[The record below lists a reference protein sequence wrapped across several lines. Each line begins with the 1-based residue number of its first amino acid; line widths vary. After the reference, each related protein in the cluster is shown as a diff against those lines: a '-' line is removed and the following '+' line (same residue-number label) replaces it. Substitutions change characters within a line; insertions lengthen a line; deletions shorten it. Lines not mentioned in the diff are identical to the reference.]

1 MTQNNMVLEQI
12 TNLEAQICQ
21 LNQEKTELKALLE
34 KATAR
39 AAKGNFLN
47 LISHE
52 LRTPLTSVNGA
63 LELLKETEIGPLN
76 NFQVE
81 FLRVAVKNTT
91 RTINLIET
99 LFDIARFETGLLN
112 LEKIPVNLKST
123 LENILAAGL
132 KKTFE
137 GKQIGLTLELTS
149 DPFVEADPRRLY
161 QILENLLSNACKFTP
176 CGGEVAV
183 QSIPQPDGKTLISVR
198 DSGVGLSKQT
208 QAYHFARDFQVE
220 DFLSRELNHGGLG
233 LTITNCLLALH
244 QTNLRVESTPGQG
257 STFSF
262 ALPAPRATTSFPS
275 ILTL

>member
-21 LNQEKTELKALLE
+21 LNQEKSELKALLV

-39 AAKGNFLN
+39 DAKGNFFN

-76 NFQVE
+76 NYQVE
-81 FLRVAVKNTT
+81 FLRVAVKNTN
-91 RTINLIET
+91 RMINLVET

-112 LEKIPVNLKST
+112 LEKMPVNLKSI

-132 KKTFE
+132 KKTFD

-149 DPFVEADPRRLY
+149 DPLVEADPRRLY

-183 QSIPQPDGKTLISVR
+183 RAMPQPDGKMLISVR
-198 DSGVGLSKQT
+198 DSGVGLSKQS
-208 QAYHFARDFQVE
+208 QAYLFARDFQLE
-220 DFLSRELNHGGLG
+220 EFLSRELNHGGLG

-262 ALPAPRATTSFPS
+262 ALPAPHGAASFPS
-275 ILTL
+275 TLTL